1 MCSFHSRSAYYSHTV
16 HAPCWK
22 GKKKSS
28 RLPKATGLFY
38 QKFSQS
44 NSNAGNSALTWTFG
58 MTKKSPNI
66 LTKFV
71 LSLRYRE
78 SSLTPNTYPHSL
90 SLIQVT
96 TGDVLAHLQ
105 GSNEH
110 ENCKQFGSQ
119 ANHNFLVSPLL
130 VRKHKARTFLELRY
144 DSLPKLQLRSCS
156 PKKKLPPLPDSVK
169 KAGLPE
175 HGVAHTPEVS
185 PLERAA
191 DALQHRGRLPGH
203 AVAAARGRAR
213 HHLVRGQHG
222 GVPTEEL
229 LVVVVPVARPTVEF
243 VPFAPATPRWG
254 NGDLDGGRLVVR
266 RRGRQLWVPGP
277 RRHRDGARGGW
288 RGPRRRR

>member
-28 RLPKATGLFY
+28 RLPKDTGLFY

-90 SLIQVT
+90 TLIQVT

-105 GSNEH
+105 GSKNTKTANSLDHKLTIIFWFHLSLYANTRHEH
-110 ENCKQFGSQ
+110 F
-119 ANHNFLVSPLL
+119 
-130 VRKHKARTFLELRY
+130 
-144 DSLPKLQLRSCS
+144 
-156 PKKKLPPLPDSVK
+156 
-169 KAGLPE
+169 
-175 HGVAHTPEVS
+175 
-185 PLERAA
+185 
-191 DALQHRGRLPGH
+191 
-203 AVAAARGRAR
+203 
-213 HHLVRGQHG
+213 
-222 GVPTEEL
+222 
-229 LVVVVPVARPTVEF
+229 
-243 VPFAPATPRWG
+243 
-254 NGDLDGGRLVVR
+254 
-266 RRGRQLWVPGP
+266 
-277 RRHRDGARGGW
+277 
-288 RGPRRRR
+288 